1 MYKQF
6 EDYEAEERMISLLKN
21 SKLRHKYRTRMERR
35 RSKLNKMRFLFVILL
50 LALLFTAAVN
60 EIFLVP
66 VKENETTEENLTK
79 TVSEGSAEV
88 AAFEHI
94 IPLLD
99 QSGSLPGDDVP
110 ATTYASL
117 ELYMK
122 ENPQNKATFVVTHY
136 CGCSKC
142 CGKWSSGSEANA
154 SGALGTKLT
163 PYYSV
168 AVDPDIIP
176 LGTILHDSEGNE
188 YRAEDTGSA
197 IKGYRID
204 LFIGNHQE
212 ALNLGKVSEEFTWN
226 NEV

>member
-1 MYKQF
+1 MHKQF
-6 EDYEAEERMISLLKN
+6 EDYEAEERLISLLKN
-21 SKLRHKYRTRMERR
+21 SELRRKYKTRMERR
-35 RSKLNKMRFLFVILL
+35 RSNLNKARFLFVVLL
-50 LALLFTAAVN
+50 LAILFTAAVMEFCLAAPEHN
-60 EIFLVP
+60 EPTDEKV
-66 VKENETTEENLTK
+66 VEN
-79 TVSEGSAEV
+79 VAEGSAEV
-88 AAFEHI
+88 AAFDHI
-94 IPLLD
+94 VQSSD
-99 QSGSLPGDDVP
+99 QSGSLPGDDTP

-142 CGKWSSGSEANA
+142 CGKWSSGSESNA
-154 SGALGTKLT
+154 SGALGIKLT
-163 PYYSV
+163 PYYSI

-176 LGTILHDSEGNE
+176 LGTILYDSEGNE

-212 ALNLGKVSEEFTWN
+212 ALNLGKVSKEFTWN